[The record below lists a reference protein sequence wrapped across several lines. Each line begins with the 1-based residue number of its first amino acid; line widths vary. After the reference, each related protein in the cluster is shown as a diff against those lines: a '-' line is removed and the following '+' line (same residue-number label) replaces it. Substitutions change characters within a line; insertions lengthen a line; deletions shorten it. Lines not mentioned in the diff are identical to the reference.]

1 MRASQRDLLGMLIS
15 YNGAMDAKGSPDAP
29 SPNGSAQF
37 ATTQWNVVLAAGA
50 ASNTDARD
58 ALEQL
63 CTQYWYP
70 LYAYVRRRVDDVDEA
85 QDLTQAFVAHLL
97 EKQTIGRADPNRGR
111 FRAFLLTALK
121 HFLANEREKTR
132 AAKRGGKVAI
142 LSLDWEAG
150 ETRFQIEPSHS
161 QTAEQL
167 FERRWVL
174 ALLEQVVNQLRC
186 EYGERGQETHFEQ
199 LKAALTGEMS
209 AAQYELAARQ
219 LDISPAA
226 AKQAAYRLRKRYRE
240 QLRRA
245 VAQTIA
251 DERDVDDEIR
261 RLFEALEN

>member
-1 MRASQRDLLGMLIS
+1 
-15 YNGAMDAKGSPDAP
+15 
-29 SPNGSAQF
+29 
-37 ATTQWNVVLAAGA
+37 
-50 ASNTDARD
+50 
-58 ALEQL
+58 
-63 CTQYWYP
+63 
-70 LYAYVRRRVDDVDEA
+70 
-85 QDLTQAFVAHLL
+85 
-97 EKQTIGRADPNRGR
+97 
-111 FRAFLLTALK
+111 LLTALK